1 MLSWEL
7 TNALASLLIPP
18 GSLLLVA
25 GYGLILARRRPR
37 GGKALI
43 GVAMLALYA
52 LSTDYVADRLLQ
64 TLEPDPRDPLSDRRG
79 QAIVVLGG
87 GKYFSA
93 PEYGGTDTVK
103 SQTLVRLRY
112 AARLHQLTGKPILV
126 TGGSPE
132 GSATTEAT
140 AMKSVLENEFKSPV
154 GWTEN
159 NANNTLENARLSQ
172 RILSVAGVRIIY
184 LVTHGWHM
192 PRAKLAFE
200 HAGFEVIPAPTG
212 FTTGYRL
219 NLLDF
224 TPSAHALLNSS
235 RFMHEVLGSAWYR
248 LKFALVRWY

>member
-1 MLSWEL
+1 MSSWEL
-7 TNALASLLIPP
+7 TNALALLLIPP
-18 GSLLLVA
+18 GSLLLIA
-25 GYGLILARRRPR
+25 GYGLIIARRRPR
-37 GGKALI
+37 AGKFLI
-43 GVAMLALYA
+43 GVAMLALYV
-52 LSTDYVADRLLQ
+52 LSTNYAADRLLQ
-64 TLEPDPRDPLSDRRG
+64 TLEPEPRDLLADRRG

-103 SQTLVRLRY
+103 AQTLVRLRY
-112 AARLHQLTGKPILV
+112 AARLHHATGKPILV

-132 GSATTEAT
+132 GSATAEAA
-140 AMKSVLENEFKSPV
+140 AMKIVLENEFKAPV

-159 NANNTLENARLSQ
+159 NANNTLENARLSH
-172 RILSVAGVRIIY
+172 RILNAAGVRTIY

-219 NLLDF
+219 TVLDF
-224 TPSAHALLNSS
+224 MPSAYALHNSS
-235 RFMHEVLGSAWYR
+235 RFMHEVIGGGGYR
-248 LKFALVRWY
+248 LKFLVARWF

>member
-7 TNALASLLIPP
+7 TNALASLLVPP
-18 GSLLLVA
+18 GSLLLIA
-25 GYGLILARRRPR
+25 GYGLLMARRRPR
-37 GGKALI
+37 TGKSLVS
-43 GVAMLALYA
+43 VAMLALYV
-52 LSTDYVADRLLQ
+52 LSTDYAADRLLQ
-64 TLEPDPRDPLSDRRG
+64 TLEPEPRNPLADRRG

-93 PEYGGTDTVK
+93 PEYGGTDTVGV
-103 SQTLVRLRY
+103 QTLMRLRY
-112 AARLHQLTGKPILV
+112 AAQLHHAAGKPILV

-132 GSATTEAT
+132 GSATAEAAT
-140 AMKSVLENEFKSPV
+140 MKIVLEREFKTPV

-159 NANNTLENARLSQ
+159 NSDNTLENARFSH
-172 RILSVAGVRIIY
+172 RILNTAGVRTIY

-219 NLLDF
+219 TVLDF
-224 TPSAHALLNSS
+224 MPSTYALHNSS
-235 RFMHEVLGSAWYR
+235 RFLHEVIGSAWYR
-248 LKFALVRWY
+248 LKFLVARWF